1 MTDAT
6 TTDATTYDG
15 KSCSVCGP
23 DNPISLGVRF
33 RLQGDVCKGEF
44 TPLKEHSGWE
54 GVTHGGII
62 FSVLDD
68 VMANWIY
75 LNGMKGYTAKC
86 EVRFR
91 NPLPTGCKVLLEGLP
106 IKQRRNMVIL
116 EGRVNRADND
126 ALIADC
132 QATFMLVG

>member
-1 MTDAT
+1 MKDTD
-6 TTDATTYDG
+6 TTYDG
-15 KSCSVCGP
+15 KSCFVCGP
-23 DNPISLGVRF
+23 ANPISLAVKF
-33 RLQGDVCKGEF
+33 RLENDICKGEF
-44 TPLKEHSGWE
+44 TPGDNHCGWD

-91 NPLPTGCKVLLEGLP
+91 NPLPTGCKVLLEGFP
-106 IKQRRNMVIL
+106 TRQRRNMVML
-116 EGRVNRADND
+116 EGRVIREDNQQI
-126 ALIADC
+126 IADC
-132 QATFMLVG
+132 QASFMLAP